1 MLVGRGLAS
10 VAFFAVALVVAACGG
25 PSPAPSSSAAPAQAV
40 VSEGRFQLTFE
51 LPRATWQAGDSI
63 TGLAT
68 LALDQGDHAD
78 LTGAGGGLLA
88 FEFAE
93 VGGDRHTQP
102 IWDAACAQHP
112 LSAGKPMTSDIVK
125 SGAYQGDAPPGDFN
139 RQFITDPLVRLPA
152 GTWDIT
158 AVAMFDEGPTCSGP
172 SHEMRATVRVTVN
185 G

>member
-1 MLVGRGLAS
+1 MPI
-10 VAFFAVALVVAACGG
+10 VALAVALFVAACGG
-25 PSPAPSSSAAPAQAV
+25 PPPVPSSSTPAQTV
-40 VSEGRFQLTFE
+40 VSDGRFQLTFE
-51 LPRATWQAGDSI
+51 LPSATWKTADSI

-68 LALDQGDHAD
+68 LALTAGDRAD

-112 LSAGKPMTSDIVK
+112 LSAGKPMTSGIVK

-158 AVAMFDEGPTCSGP
+158 AIAMFDEGPTCSAP
-172 SHEMRATVRVTVN
+172 SHEMRATVRLTVTE
-185 G
+185 

>member
-1 MLVGRGLAS
+1 MLVGRWLAP
-10 VAFFAVALVVAACGG
+10 VTAFAMALVVAACGG
-25 PSPAPSSSAAPAQAV
+25 PSPAPSLSAAPVHAV
-40 VSEGRFQLTFE
+40 VTEGRFQLTFE
-51 LPRATWQAGDSI
+51 LPSATWKTSDSI

-68 LALDQGDHAD
+68 LTLTQGDHAD
-78 LTGAGGGLLA
+78 LTGASGGLLA

-112 LSAGKPMTSDIVK
+112 LSPGKPMTSGIVK

-158 AVAMFDEGPTCSGP
+158 AIAMFDEGPTCSAP
-172 SHEMRATVRVTVN
+172 SHEMRETVRLTVTE
-185 G
+185 